1 MVVFLLKRLGF
12 KKVFIQVGFRLSVA
26 TKAAMKEN
34 NRISIMRSRST
45 VYGEFVSESTISHNQ
60 ASNLA
65 RPSSLVLHNEKICQ
79 PLALI
84 TTITLQVQNLKIT
97 SKVVMELAH
106 TCSTDL

>member
-1 MVVFLLKRLGF
+1 M
-12 KKVFIQVGFRLSVA
+12 SV
-26 TKAAMKEN
+26 
-34 NRISIMRSRST
+34 
-45 VYGEFVSESTISHNQ
+45 VYGEFLSESTISQNQ

-65 RPSSLVLHNEKICQ
+65 RPSSLVLHNEKIRQ

-97 SKVVMELAH
+97 SKFVMELAH